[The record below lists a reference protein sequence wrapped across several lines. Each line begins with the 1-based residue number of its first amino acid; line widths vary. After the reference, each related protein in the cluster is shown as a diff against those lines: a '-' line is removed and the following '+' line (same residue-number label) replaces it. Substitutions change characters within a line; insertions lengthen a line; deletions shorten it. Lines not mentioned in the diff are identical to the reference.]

1 MAKEKY
7 WYGTLSGMVVICV
20 SVVVMNLILFW
31 QHEVVKKFVVL
42 GNMRK
47 RLGNWPLFEFAKSI
61 GIFQAKCEEKFR
73 TSSKLEGKSEN
84 RDNLVLM
91 NAFEAADTAA
101 AESQKKVADALTAS
115 QKVISKGSSSGG
127 DNNAATGTVLKAANV
142 QRNGDCA
149 SLFESTCKSYNSW
162 SSSNVGSDIGPYNKK
177 KQKVNGK
184 QLQNGWQGFCRR
196 LSGLLEF
203 NPRVSLLQTIR

>member
-1 MAKEKY
+1 
-7 WYGTLSGMVVICV
+7 
-20 SVVVMNLILFW
+20 
-31 QHEVVKKFVVL
+31 
-42 GNMRK
+42 MRK

-127 DNNAATGTVLKAANV
+127 DNNAATE
-142 QRNGDCA
+142 
-149 SLFESTCKSYNSW
+149 FEDN
-162 SSSNVGSDIGPYNKK
+162 IGPYNKK

-203 NPRVSLLQTIR
+203 NPRVSLLQTI